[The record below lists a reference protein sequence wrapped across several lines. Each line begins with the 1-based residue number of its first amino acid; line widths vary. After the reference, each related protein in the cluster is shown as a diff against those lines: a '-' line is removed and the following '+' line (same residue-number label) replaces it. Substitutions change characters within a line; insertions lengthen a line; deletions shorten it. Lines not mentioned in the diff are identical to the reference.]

1 MNITNIT
8 FFNRWRN
15 GDCFINKEY
24 VRDIISRYP
33 NGITF
38 KYAHDNHPN
47 IVSDLNCEH
56 IPLSSIHPIGTFTPL
71 AQVENTLY
79 INTWVGCWIGKH
91 LKEKDHANF
100 YCLHDMWKEFYQ
112 ALNLEMKGDYSYY
125 HPSINFQKFDLTEA
139 NHYFL
144 RSNPK
149 EFILICNGVQQ
160 SEQSSMG
167 DMRNIIFELATRF
180 PEKDF
185 LIAHKVDVDL
195 PNVTCTDYLFSAP
208 TGNLN
213 QIAFLSMFA
222 KLIIGKNSGPFTY
235 AHIKENM
242 NNYQKTFMCFSH
254 KMRDCLMGEGE
265 YLANSFFSDTV
276 DDTKAIEICE
286 NLIQYPSYANYKKP
300 TVELFE

>member
-38 KYAHDNHPN
+38 KYAHDKHPN
-47 IVSDLNCEH
+47 IISDLNCEH
-56 IPLSSIHPIGTFTPL
+56 VPLSSIHPIDTLIPI
-71 AQVENTLY
+71 AQVDDILY
-79 INTWVGCWIGKH
+79 INTWVGCWIGKY
-91 LKEKDHANF
+91 LRERDHANF
-100 YCLHDMWKEFYQ
+100 HCLHDMWKEFYQ

-125 HPSINFQKFDLTEA
+125 HPSIDFQKFDLTEA
-139 NHYFL
+139 DNYL
-144 RSNPK
+144 SRVDTK
-149 EFILICNGVQQ
+149 EIILVCNGFQQ

-167 DMRNIIFELATRF
+167 IMRNIIFELAKRF
-180 PEKDF
+180 PEKQF
-185 LIAHKVDVDL
+185 LITHKVDVKL
-195 PNVTCTDYLFSAP
+195 PNVTYTDDLFNAS

-213 QIAFLSMFA
+213 QIAYLSMFA

-254 KMRDCLMGEGE
+254 KMRDCLMGEGD
-265 YLANSFFSDTV
+265 YLTNSYFSDTI
-276 DDTKAIEICE
+276 DDNVAIKIITDLILTPTYSSDRKHTKQ
-286 NLIQYPSYANYKKP
+286 L
-300 TVELFE
+300 

>member
-38 KYAHDNHPN
+38 KYAHDKHPN
-47 IVSDLNCEH
+47 IISDLNCEH
-56 IPLSSIHPIGTFTPL
+56 VPLSSIHPIDTLIPI
-71 AQVENTLY
+71 AQVDDILY
-79 INTWVGCWIGKH
+79 INTWVGCWIGKY
-91 LKEKDHANF
+91 LRERDHANF
-100 YCLHDMWKEFYQ
+100 HCLHDMWKEFYQ

-125 HPSINFQKFDLTEA
+125 HPSIDFQKFDLTEA
-139 NHYFL
+139 DNYL
-144 RSNPK
+144 SRVDTK
-149 EFILICNGVQQ
+149 EIILVCNGFQQ

-167 DMRNIIFELATRF
+167 IMRNIIFELAKRF
-180 PEKDF
+180 PEKQF
-185 LIAHKVDVDL
+185 LITHKVDVEL
-195 PNVTCTDYLFSAP
+195 PNVTYTDDLFNAS

-213 QIAFLSMFA
+213 QIAYLSMFA

-265 YLANSFFSDTV
+265 YLANSFFSNTI
-276 DDTKAIEICE
+276 DDNKAIEIITD
-286 NLIQYPSYANYKKP
+286 LILTP
-300 TVELFE
+300 TYSSDRKHTKQL

>member
-1 MNITNIT
+1 L
-8 FFNRWRN
+8 
-15 GDCFINKEY
+15 
-24 VRDIISRYP
+24 SRV
-33 NGITF
+33 
-38 KYAHDNHPN
+38 D
-47 IVSDLNCEH
+47 
-56 IPLSSIHPIGTFTPL
+56 
-71 AQVENTLY
+71 
-79 INTWVGCWIGKH
+79 
-91 LKEKDHANF
+91 
-100 YCLHDMWKEFYQ
+100 
-112 ALNLEMKGDYSYY
+112 
-125 HPSINFQKFDLTEA
+125 
-139 NHYFL
+139 
-144 RSNPK
+144 PK
-149 EFILICNGVQQ
+149 EIILVCNGVQQ

-167 DMRNIIFELATRF
+167 DMRNIIIGLATKF
-180 PEKDF
+180 PEKEF
-185 LIAHKVDVDL
+185 LITHKVDVDL

-213 QIAFLSMFA
+213 QIAFLSIFA

-286 NLIQYPSYANYKKP
+286 NLIQHPSYANYKKS

>member
-15 GDCFINKEY
+15 GDCFINKGY
-24 VRDIISRYP
+24 VRDIINRYP
-33 NGITF
+33 HGIKF

-56 IPLSSIHPIGTFTPL
+56 VPLSAIHPIGTFTPL

-112 ALNLEMKGDYSYY
+112 ALNLEMKGDYSHY
-125 HPSINFQKFDLTEA
+125 HPSIDFIKFDLTDA
-139 NHYFL
+139 NNYFL
-144 RSNPK
+144 RLKAK

-180 PEKDF
+180 QEKDF
-185 LIAHKVDVDL
+185 LITHKVDVEL
-195 PNVTCTDYLFSAP
+195 PNITYTDDLFNSP

-213 QIAFLSMFA
+213 QISYLSQFT

-265 YLANSFFSDTV
+265 YLANSFFSNTI
-276 DDTKAIEICE
+276 DDDKAIEICE

-300 TVELFE
+300 TKELFE

>member
-56 IPLSSIHPIGTFTPL
+56 VPLSAIHPIGTFTPL

-112 ALNLEMKGDYSYY
+112 ALNLEMKGDYSRY
-125 HPSINFQKFDLTEA
+125 HPSIDFQKFDLTEA

-167 DMRNIIFELATRF
+167 DMQNIIFELATRF

-185 LIAHKVDVDL
+185 LMTYKVDVEL
-195 PNVTCTDYLFSAP
+195 PNVTYTDDLFNAHI
-208 TGNLN
+208 GNLN
-213 QIAFLSMFA
+213 QIAYLSQFT
-222 KLIIGKNSGPFTY
+222 KLIIGKNSGPFSY

-265 YLANSFFSDTV
+265 YLANSFFSDTI
-276 DDTKAIEICE
+276 DDNKAIEICE
-286 NLIQYPSYANYKKP
+286 NLIRHPSYVNYKKP